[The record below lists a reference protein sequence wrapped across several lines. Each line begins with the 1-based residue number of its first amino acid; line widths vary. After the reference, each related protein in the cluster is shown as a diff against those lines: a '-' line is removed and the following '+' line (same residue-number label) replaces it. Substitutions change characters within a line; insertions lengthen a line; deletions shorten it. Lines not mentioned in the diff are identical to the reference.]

1 MMETGTQEGGNPSR
15 DDERSRQARDH
26 AMTDTDRVIPD
37 DPALDRPDAITRP
50 GAARPWLLIAAAA
63 ASTVAVIAGALG
75 PWFRYER
82 ISDAASRTWTTPGYQ
97 SSGLFIIVF
106 ATAALVTLAI
116 ALLRDRAEPLAWVAF
131 SAMVLC
137 NVIVIT
143 VWTDPPQQ
151 TIPSGGVGTTGRLA
165 WGPMVAG
172 VAAPLAAL
180 FLGLVA
186 NRLNRGDS

>member
-1 MMETGTQEGGNPSR
+1 MPLRREGDRIEEIESFDDWVR
-15 DDERSRQARDH
+15 DRLEE
-26 AMTDTDRVIPD
+26 
-37 DPALDRPDAITRP
+37 AIAGSP
-50 GAARPWLLIAAAA
+50 AARPWLLIAAAA
-63 ASTVAVIAGALG
+63 ACIMAAIAGALG

-82 ISDAASRTWTTPGYQ
+82 ISDAPVRTWTTPGYQ
-97 SSGLFIIVF
+97 SSGFFIIIF

-131 SAMVLC
+131 SAMVVC
-137 NVIVIT
+137 TVILIT

-172 VAAPLAAL
+172 IAAPLGAL

-186 NRLNRGDS
+186 SRLNRGAA